1 MDSQEG
7 KGLLGLLFA
16 MLIVFLVA
24 WVATP
29 WLQRVGKLLPDE
41 TAAINTL
48 RAIYTAQQ
56 DQYGASRM
64 YGSLGK
70 LTNSKLMNQSSDEFK
85 SGGYEFSHSASGG
98 GRSWCAMAAP
108 EQGKPGRR
116 FGIDADG
123 TVYENVSVNACYMG
137 TLDKA
142 FGSVV
147 K

>member
-1 MDSQEG
+1 MDSQDG

-16 MLIVFLVA
+16 VLIVFIIAYFSV
-24 WVATP
+24 P
-29 WLQRVGKLLPDE
+29 WLQRVGIRPDE
-41 TAAINTL
+41 AAAVEMLKRIH
-48 RAIYTAQQ
+48 AAQQ
-56 DQYGASRM
+56 DHYGASRM
-64 YGSLGK
+64 YGSLAK
-70 LTNSKLMNQSSDEFK
+70 LTNSKLMNQSSDDFK

-98 GRSWCAMAAP
+98 GRSWCAMASP

-123 TVYENVSVNACYMG
+123 TVYENVAVNACYMG

>member
-1 MDSQEG
+1 MGSQDG

-16 MLIVFLVA
+16 VLIVFIIAYFSV
-24 WVATP
+24 P
-29 WLQRVGKLLPDE
+29 WLQRVGIRPDE
-41 TAAINTL
+41 AAAVATL
-48 RAIYTAQQ
+48 RQIHAAQQ
-56 DQYGASRM
+56 DHYGATRM
-64 YGSLGK
+64 YGSLAK
-70 LTNSKLMNQSSDEFK
+70 LTNSKLMNHPQDDFT

-98 GRSWCAMAAP
+98 GRTWCAMAVP

-116 FGIDADG
+116 FAIDADG
-123 TVYENVSVNACYMG
+123 TVYENVSAHACYMG

>member
-1 MDSQEG
+1 MSSEQG
-7 KGLLGLLFA
+7 KGMLGLLFA
-16 MLIVFLVA
+16 VLIVFIIAYFSV
-24 WVATP
+24 P
-29 WLQRVGKLLPDE
+29 WLQRVGIRPDE
-41 TAAINTL
+41 AAAVEMLKRIH
-48 RAIYTAQQ
+48 AAQA
-56 DQYGASRM
+56 DHFGASRM
-64 YGSLGK
+64 YGSLAK
-70 LTNSKLMNQSSDEFK
+70 LTNSKLMNQSSDDFK